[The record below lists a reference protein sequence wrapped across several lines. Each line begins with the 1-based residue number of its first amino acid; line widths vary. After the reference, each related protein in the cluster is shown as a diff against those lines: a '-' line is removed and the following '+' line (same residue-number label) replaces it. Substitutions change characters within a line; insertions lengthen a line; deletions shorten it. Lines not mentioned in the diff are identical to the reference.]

1 MRIVF
6 VMRPDYLSNM
16 GGDTVQMLKTKEYL
30 EKYEDVQVDIISKP
44 EELDSQYDILH
55 IFNLQNSGFA
65 HSMLNTAK
73 QLGIKVVLSP
83 IIWRFGDSGY
93 VNKLMR
99 LTHSMNF
106 VRKFQPTSKIFEF
119 ISIKKNRNIK
129 EYILKNCDIVLPNSD
144 EEGNILRDQYGID
157 FNEMVVPNCID
168 INLAEENLDIS
179 IPMNFVLQVG
189 RVEPTKNQL
198 SLLQAMM
205 KHKDIPLFFI
215 GKQNKRK
222 KFYINQLKELAAI
235 RGNTFFIEELP
246 QSQLAQY
253 YKAAKVHVLPSFRE
267 SPGLVT
273 LEALFYGC
281 NIVVSDDRFCPIK
294 YYRFDRLGY
303 ICNPY
308 SVESIEK
315 AVVKAYRDKTVNVD
329 NDYFD
334 FFSYYNAAKIT
345 RQAYLRILGNAQ

>member
-6 VMRPDYLSNM
+6 GMRPDYLSNM

-30 EKYEDVQVDIISKP
+30 ENYDDIQIDIISKP
-44 EELDSQYDILH
+44 EELDRQYDILH
-55 IFNLQNSGFA
+55 IFNLQNSDFA
-65 HSMLNTAK
+65 YAMLNTAK
-73 QLGIKVVLSP
+73 QLGIKIVLSP

-93 VNKLMR
+93 VNKMMR

-106 VRKFQPTSKIFEF
+106 VRKFQPVSKLFEF
-119 ISIKKNRNIK
+119 VSIKKNQKAK
-129 EYILKNCDIVLPNSD
+129 EYILKNCDIILPNSD
-144 EEGNILRDQYGID
+144 EEGNILREQYGIE
-157 FNEMVVPNCID
+157 FNEIVVPNCID
-168 INLAEENLDIS
+168 VNLAEENQDIS
-179 IPMNFVLQVG
+179 MPQDFVLQVG

-205 KHKDIPLFFI
+205 KHKDIPLVFI

-222 KFYINQLKELAAI
+222 KFYIDQLKGLAAI

-246 QSQLAQY
+246 QSKLAQY

-281 NIVVSDDRFCPIK
+281 NIVVSDDRFCPIN
-294 YYRFDRLGY
+294 YYRFDELGY

-308 SVESIEK
+308 SVESVEN
-315 AVVKAYRDKTVNVD
+315 AVIRAYKDKPINVGK
-329 NDYFD
+329 DYFD
-334 FFSYYNAAKIT
+334 FFSYCNAARIT
-345 RQAYLRILGNAQ
+345 RQAYLEIMGIPQ

>member
-6 VMRPDYLSNM
+6 GMRPDYLSNM

-106 VRKFQPTSKIFEF
+106 VRKFQTTSKIFEF

-168 INLAEENLDIS
+168 INLAEENQDIS

-222 KFYINQLKELAAI
+222 KFYIDQLKELAAI

-303 ICNPY
+303 ICDPY

-315 AVVKAYRDKTVNVD
+315 AVVRAYRDKTVNVD

-345 RQAYLRILGNAQ
+345 RQDNLRILGNAQ